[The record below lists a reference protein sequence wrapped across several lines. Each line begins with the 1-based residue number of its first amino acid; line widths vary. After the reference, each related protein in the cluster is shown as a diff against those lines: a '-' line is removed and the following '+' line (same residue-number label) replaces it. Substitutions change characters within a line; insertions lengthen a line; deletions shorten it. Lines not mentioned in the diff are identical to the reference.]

1 MIESEP
7 NNSSNRS
14 DAIETPVDASCA
26 SSPPKVSFT
35 ISSSPPPEGFDEDQ
49 GLKSQILCKM
59 KCLSHC
65 RLCLAPW

>member
-26 SSPPKVSFT
+26 SSPPKVTFT

-49 GLKSQILCKM
+49 GLKSQILCKL
-59 KCLSHC
+59 KFLLHC
-65 RLCLAPW
+65 KPLNHW